1 MKNSSDSRATPS
13 VCKHRP
19 SCAGEPHAARPIRSR
34 KPEVRIYQAVVVY
47 GYQLAEVGDELG
59 LHYSTVNWIVGGR
72 RRLVS
77 KVKV

>member
-1 MKNSSDSRATPS
+1 MKTLPTVGERLRYVTIDLA
-13 VCKHRP
+13 
-19 SCAGEPHAARPIRSR
+19 CAGEPHADRPIRSR
-34 KPEVRIYQAVVVY
+34 KPEVQIYQAVVVY